1 MGTGAHREPT
11 PSQAH
16 RQAPQYNHPLE
27 PRLLVVDNIQCQY
40 DAETVVEDVS
50 FHVNDGDICCLL
62 GPSGCGKTTILRA
75 IAGFQNI
82 ASGNIELGGK
92 TLSSAG
98 QSLSPDQRNI
108 GMVFQDYALFP
119 HLNVYDNIRFG
130 LRKQSNA
137 QQKATVSRLL
147 ELVRLSN
154 VENRYPHELSGGQQ
168 QRVALARALAPSP
181 ELLLMDEPFSN
192 LDADLR
198 KRLSLEVRDILKELG
213 ISAILVTH
221 DQLEAF
227 AFSDQIGL
235 LYDGELQQW
244 DTPFNLYHE
253 PVNPVVARFIG
264 EGSFLPGSIGQEGNQ
279 IDTELGLL
287 IGNRAYPWPPGS
299 PVEVLLRPD
308 DVVLTSL
315 GGISAEVQRKLFSGS
330 STLYTLRLPTG
341 SLVEALLPSHHDY
354 QLGDALN
361 VTTQLE
367 HLIAFPREEAPL
379 STPKQEVL

>member
-1 MGTGAHREPT
+1 M
-11 PSQAH
+11 
-16 RQAPQYNHPLE
+16 
-27 PRLLVVDNIQCQY
+27 LVVDNIQCQY

-82 ASGNIELGGK
+82 ASGSIELGGK